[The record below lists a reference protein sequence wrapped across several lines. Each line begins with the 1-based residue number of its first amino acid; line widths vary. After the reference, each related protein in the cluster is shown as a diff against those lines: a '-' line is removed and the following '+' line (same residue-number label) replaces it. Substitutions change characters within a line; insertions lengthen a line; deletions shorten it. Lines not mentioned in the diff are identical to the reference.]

1 MVFNILSIK
10 ITISW
15 STISTIR
22 EHIAAEEA
30 LAGACEAVGVYEAA
44 DVGIV
49 ITALQVIE
57 PRLEWKGLSHGVK
70 IVLVVLPCL
79 FLLCLFRTKRD

>member
-57 PRLEWKGLSHGVK
+57 PRLCG
-70 IVLVVLPCL
+70 VVLSNEAARIKL
-79 FLLCLFRTKRD
+79 EASS

>member
-49 ITALQVIE
+49 IAALQVIE
-57 PRLEWKGLSHGVK
+57 SRLCG
-70 IVLVVLPCL
+70 VVLSNEAARIKL
-79 FLLCLFRTKRD
+79 EASS